1 LVSAENFR
9 WKKIYVRRIAC
20 PALSLTI
27 ETPDPKTN
35 IMRKIARK
43 TLDLERLQCRSNKTF
58 LGPWKAKC
66 QQLGPERLPNCP
78 SIDHA
83 VSGEAAGQ
91 LVLI

>member
-1 LVSAENFR
+1 LEEDLRPENCVSSFEPDDRNSRSENEYHE
-9 WKKIYVRRIAC
+9 K
-20 PALSLTI
+20 
-27 ETPDPKTN
+27 
-35 IMRKIARK
+35 KIARK
-43 TLDLERLQCRSNKTF
+43 TLDLERLQCRPNKTF

-91 LVLI
+91 LVLV